1 MSLGNPS
8 VLGRVSRTITA
19 VSASLFLFCA
29 ANAQSTPSVAIDNF
43 ARFDA
48 SYFRGGQP
56 DGPGFRDLAA
66 LGIKTVI
73 NLTSD
78 DAQANEPSMVA
89 AAGMKYVAIP
99 MTTHTVPTRDQIA
112 RFLGIV
118 NDPKSQPVY
127 VHCIGG
133 RHRTGVMTAVYRIN
147 HDGWTGDRAF
157 AEMKDFKFGP
167 DFLHSEF
174 KQFVLGYHADSTN
187 APSLAATKAGS

>member
-19 VSASLFLFCA
+19 VSASLLLFCA

-43 ARFDA
+43 ARVDA

-89 AAGMKYVAIP
+89 AAGMQYVD
-99 MTTHTVPTRDQIA
+99 R
-112 RFLGIV
+112 
-118 NDPKSQPVY
+118 KSGVEGE
-127 VHCIGG
+127 GG
-133 RHRTGVMTAVYRIN
+133 
-147 HDGWTGDRAF
+147 
-157 AEMKDFKFGP
+157 
-167 DFLHSEF
+167 
-174 KQFVLGYHADSTN
+174 
-187 APSLAATKAGS
+187 